1 MKYKLYKEVIPQ
13 YTATQQVLYNRGI
26 EINKQEA

>member
-26 EINKQEA
+26 DLDEQEN